1 MVRSLVW
8 PLRALSGALVLT
20 TGCVELPTDTPIID
34 QRWVVPSDSTTLSV
48 DRVLPSSVTVVGN
61 SFQVAVPTVNTSQQ
75 LAQFCSQCTVG
86 MGAIPKPAF
95 TANIAASAALP
106 SDVAAATLT
115 SGTVVVGITSSLP
128 FDIIRPSA
136 TARGVVTI
144 AISNNGALIGT
155 DTIAGSSSSI
165 PPNTRVDRTITLRAG
180 SVLSGPLEVQVRV
193 VSPEGDPVQFA
204 AAQNISVQGVPSN
217 IRVSRATVLLNN
229 RTVSSAATTVDLSD
243 VDDGIRD
250 RTEGG
255 ALLVSIANPFALRGN
270 LTLTLSA
277 PGITPVVKALRL
289 EAASPG
295 TTPQRLEF
303 TRDEIRSLFGRDNLS
318 LTVSGP
324 VSGTGTGG
332 AVDVLP
338 GMQAVMSTRFEVAV
352 RLGGN

>member
-155 DTIAGSSSSI
+155 DTIAGSSSI